1 MCLDVRREPL
11 SPGVAPEP
19 DPSAPANVQGGEKAW
34 DPPTHLQEGAPSLAR
49 PLCGPFRGCLRD
61 QPQVLLQEFISFNT
75 NQSVFIPKRLIFS
88 LKKKKH

>member
-34 DPPTHLQEGAPSLAR
+34 DPPTQSGIKHSLDD
-49 PLCGPFRGCLRD
+49 L
-61 QPQVLLQEFISFNT
+61 
-75 NQSVFIPKRLIFS
+75 S
-88 LKKKKH
+88 LGSKTAKDG